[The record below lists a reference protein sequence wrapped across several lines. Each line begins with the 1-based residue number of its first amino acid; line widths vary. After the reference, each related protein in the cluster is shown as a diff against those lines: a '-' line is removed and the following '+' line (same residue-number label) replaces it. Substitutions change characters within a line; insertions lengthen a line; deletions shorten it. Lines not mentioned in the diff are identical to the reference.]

1 MNLNFYPTDF
11 NQPNINP
18 YLNMLGVDTNKLM
31 QNFQQTAESQLKQL
45 QNQFVPQNQNTQQ
58 PYYILCGNKKDWDEF
73 LWLNYKMT
81 EKDIFDDYKLFLQAK
96 QELLEEQGQNKINT
110 MKDKIKNKDNMVTLD
125 ATVQS
130 NIKPEKQLV
139 QPNITIRDISSVDNG
154 DISEPVNRQL
164 ESSKRQSR
172 ENTKQK

>member
-11 NQPNINP
+11 NQPHINP
-18 YLNMLGVDTNKLM
+18 YLNMLGVDTNKLV
-31 QNFQQTAESQLKQL
+31 QNFQQTAENQLKQI
-45 QNQFVPQNQNTQQ
+45 QNQFVPQNQDLQQ

-73 LWLNYKMT
+73 LWLNYGMT
-81 EKDIFDDYKLFLQAK
+81 EKNIFDDYKLFLQAK

-110 MKDKIKNKDNMVTLD
+110 MKDKIKNKDNMVIPD

-130 NIKPEKQLV
+130 NIKPEKQFV
-139 QPNITIRDISSVDNG
+139 QSNNIIRDSISVNNG

-164 ESSKRQSR
+164 ESNKRQIK
-172 ENTKQK
+172 ENNKQK